1 MKRFVVPIA
10 AALTLGLVAAPT
22 AQAGCDPVYDP
33 GSGCPGKFVV
43 PTDLPGGEAVVV
55 GNWVRYSAEVG
66 YPSYVKDTAD
76 DGLDVHLW
84 VLYRAWGGDKYKE
97 RIASASGLGAT
108 TDVMWESLPGVQV
121 EWLQVRVCLG
131 PGEDNCSR
139 WVG

>member
-1 MKRFVVPIA
+1 MSMA
-10 AALTLGLVAAPT
+10 AALTLGAVAVPT

-33 GSGCPGKFVV
+33 GSACPGKFVAY
-43 PTDLPGGEAVVV
+43 TDLPGTEATAV
-55 GNWVRYSAEVG
+55 GRFDTKYTVELG

-84 VLYRAWGGDKYKE
+84 VLYGKWNGAKQTE
-97 RIASASGLGAT
+97 PIAVASGLNAKT
-108 TDVMWESLPGVQV
+108 EVVWESPAGVFV
-121 EWLQVRVCLG
+121 DWFQVRVCLG